1 MNRIQ
6 YKYLNTCTYID
17 ITMATKSITITC
29 EAYERLSTYKEP
41 KESFSDVI
49 NKLTNKGSLLDLVG
63 ILSNKE
69 AKELRESVKETRR
82 QIQERVEE
90 TAKRIK

>member
-1 MNRIQ
+1 M
-6 YKYLNTCTYID
+6 K
-17 ITMATKSITITC
+17 TKEKKT
-29 EAYERLSTYKEP
+29 
-41 KESFSDVI
+41 
-49 NKLTNKGSLLDLVG
+49 KGIFNVVG
-63 ILSNKE
+63 ALSNKE